1 MVIKDLKQI
10 CPQCRGSGRQAA
22 ISQWG
27 ISQINPSGRC
37 HPCVGRG
44 FFLTPLGEE
53 LVKLLRPFVMEI
65 IDESRPLPAGPPPV
79 PAGEGGHDGEEPE

>member
-10 CPQCRGSGRQAA
+10 CPQCGGSGRQAA

-44 FFLTPLGEE
+44 YLLTPLGEE
-53 LVKLLRPFVMEI
+53 LVKLLRPFVMDI
-65 IDESRPLPAGPPPV
+65 IDESRPLPAAPPP
-79 PAGEGGHDGEEPE
+79 PAGDGGGGEPE